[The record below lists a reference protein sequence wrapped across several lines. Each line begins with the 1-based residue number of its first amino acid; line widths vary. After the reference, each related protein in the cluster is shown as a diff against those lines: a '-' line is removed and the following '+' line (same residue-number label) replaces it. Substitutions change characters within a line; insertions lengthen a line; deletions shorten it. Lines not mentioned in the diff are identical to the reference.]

1 MNIDYTCRG
10 GRDDDVV
17 RQLEYYAFYK
27 QLAVVLIFYLSIIS
41 INVSVYLSVLDII
54 QVLIFTVIFTFHAF
68 FILA

>member
-10 GRDDDVV
+10 GRDDDVE